1 MSAINPVSNQSYV
14 PQASG
19 SSTAASSSPTST
31 TKTPASQDA
40 IELSLAG
47 RIALGVG
54 AGRLTTD
61 QATQLYSQLKDINS
75 ASGSSQTQLESQ
87 LSQQIYSDG
96 HNGAAIPTGLT
107 VTPAEAR
114 DFEQAGRIVTQ
125 ENAGNLTSTQASQ
138 LFGQMKQIYQQ
149 SQAGATA
156 LQTNQ
161 AQNLLSVDIFDT
173 AHNVTAPTSPTTQTS

>member
-14 PQASG
+14 PQVSG
-19 SSTAASSSPTST
+19 PSTTAASTSTST
-31 TKTPASQDA
+31 TQTPASQDA

-61 QATQLYSQLKDINS
+61 QATQLYSQFKTINS
-75 ASGSSQTQLESQ
+75 TSGSNQAQLESQ
-87 LSQQIYSDG
+87 LSQEIYADG
-96 HNGAAIPTGLT
+96 HNGASIPTDLK
-107 VTPAEAR
+107 VTPAEGR
-114 DFEQAGRIVTQ
+114 DFEQAGRIVMQ
-125 ENAGNLTSTQASQ
+125 EHAGNLSSTQAAG
-138 LFGQMKQIYQQ
+138 LFGQIQQIYQQ

-161 AQNLLSVDIFDT
+161 AQNLLSVDIYDT
-173 AHNVTAPTSPTTQTS
+173 AHNVSAPTSPTT